1 MLNVIEKPRWKQRG
15 FFVCVI
21 VATVVSPGCRSS
33 TTSSSTTFVPT
44 IDPGMSVAAVVESS
58 ETRLTLTFVNDP
70 AELRGGYYEI
80 FDAEFSKMYLANTDA
95 NDQAPT
101 TFYIGDDPT
110 AEVLEYGVQGPGP
123 EELIVPALP
132 SGEYFICSANSGQ
145 PTCGEFTI
153 KR

>member
-1 MLNVIEKPRWKQRG
+1 MLNEIEKPRWKQRG

-33 TTSSSTTFVPT
+33 TTSSSTTFIPT

-70 AELRGGYYEI
+70 PEIRGGYYEI
-80 FDAEFSKMYLANTDA
+80 FDADLTKMYLANTDA

-101 TFYIGDDPT
+101 TYFFGDDPT
-110 AEVLEYGVQGPGP
+110 AEVLDYGVQGSGP
-123 EELIVPALP
+123 EELVIPALP
-132 SGEYFICSANSGQ
+132 GGEYFICSANSGQ

>member
-21 VATVVSPGCRSS
+21 VAIVVSPGCRSS
-33 TTSSSTTFVPT
+33 TTSSSTTFIPT

-70 AELRGGYYEI
+70 PEIRGGYYEI
-80 FDAEFSKMYLANTDA
+80 FDADLSKMYLANTDA

-110 AEVLEYGVQGPGP
+110 AEVLDYGVQGSGP
-123 EELIVPALP
+123 EELVIPALP
-132 SGEYFICSANSGQ
+132 SGEYFICSVNGVQ